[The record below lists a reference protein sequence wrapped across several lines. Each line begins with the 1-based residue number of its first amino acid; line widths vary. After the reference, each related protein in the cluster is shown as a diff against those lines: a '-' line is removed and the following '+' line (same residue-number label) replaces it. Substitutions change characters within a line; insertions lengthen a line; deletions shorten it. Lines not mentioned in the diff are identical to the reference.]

1 MLQLTPE
8 EQVLQALDCASAY
21 GVRKSD
27 WLASF
32 LCSYSFYDRQSYAH
46 ETNVSQAISEANA
59 AWSIS

>member
-32 LCSYSFYDRQSYAH
+32 LCSYSFYDRLSYAH
-46 ETNVSQAISEANA
+46 EERVRLSISEANEA
-59 AWSIS
+59 QCIL